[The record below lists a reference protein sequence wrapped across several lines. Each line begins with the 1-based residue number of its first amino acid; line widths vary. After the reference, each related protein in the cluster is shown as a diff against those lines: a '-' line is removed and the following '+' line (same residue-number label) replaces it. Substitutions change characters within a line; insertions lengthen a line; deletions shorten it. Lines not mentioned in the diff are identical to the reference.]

1 MSTATNTVIVSGSNI
16 LDTPG
21 QETITINA
29 LGPTLV
35 VTETASRSAVAVGQG
50 FNYTVVIDNTHGTSE
65 ATAVFLDDLLSI
77 PQINFTGSG
86 VTTTQGSVVT
96 SSTTHV
102 NVDIGDIAIGS
113 TITVIIPA
121 IAVSV

>member
-1 MSTATNTVIVSGSNI
+1 MSTATNTATISGSNI

-21 QETITINA
+21 QVITTINA

-35 VTETASRSAVAVGQG
+35 VTKTASRSAVAVGQG
-50 FNYTVVIDNTHGTSE
+50 FNYTVVIDNSAGTSA
-65 ATAVFLDDLLSI
+65 ATAVFLDDLAPT

-86 VTTTQGSVVT
+86 VTTTQGTVVT

-113 TITVIIPA
+113 TVTVTIPA